1 MRAHGKIVRPL
12 DTPRLTA
19 AATGV
24 SRKMGDVL
32 NQAGAQWEPR
42 LLANLY
48 AAAALEADDAHG
60 TEHNLITQH
69 YGIDRDDLVA
79 VLDLAAEAVDGLHAV
94 IGELHPGC
102 LRCGAVLALGRVR
115 NAVEWTAAPD
125 RGSGSA

>member
-79 VLDLAAEAVDGLHAV
+79 VLDLAAEAVDGRHAV
-94 IGELHPGC
+94 TGELHPDC
-102 LRCGAVLALGRVR
+102 PRCGAALALGRVH

-125 RGSGSA
+125 RGGGPA